1 MNILHSPSAHFSCS
15 LVFSLSFSMASPSN
29 YNVDLDAT
37 QDSQY
42 SEIEVRPVH
51 NVEMFKKYYA
61 NLFVTSGSMGLDL
74 YSYDEVEIQSH
85 STRIIDTNIKFK
97 FPPRLYGI
105 IKARSFCAKMG
116 LQVHGGVIDNDYTGE
131 VKIIVYNSEKFDMT
145 IPAYMKIAQLIVMKY
160 PQFKIKQNPTLDAFP
175 STEKEE
181 KADANN
187 EKDELT
193 EWYIENVQT
202 KEDMIKYSRLY
213 NADSREEF
221 EEILNTTNWTRL
233 NWDGP
238 KKLSLI
244 SMNDNFIKTQKRQWE
259 KNNQEQQK
267 KEKRAKRQKNEEEQ
281 YTMKP
286 TPSTSYATNRD
297 LVVSEFSGSTWQTW
311 KTEKMK
317 SGQWIDNPE
326 EYKRIMNEKGL
337 EKKVFKN
344 PVTGQYYTKW
354 IKKKIPP
361 RYD

>member
-1 MNILHSPSAHFSCS
+1 
-15 LVFSLSFSMASPSN
+15 MASPSN

-61 NLFVTSGSMGLDL
+61 NMFVTSGSMGIDL
-74 YSYDEVEIQSH
+74 YSYNEVEIKSH
-85 STRIIDTNIKFK
+85 FTRVINTNIKFK

-105 IKARSFCAKMG
+105 IKERSFCARMG
-116 LQVHGGVIDNDYTGE
+116 IHVHGGVIDNDYTGE
-131 VKIIVYNSEKFDMT
+131 IKVIVYNSENFDMT
-145 IPAYMKIAQLIVMKY
+145 IPAYMKIAQLVVMKY
-160 PQFKIKQNPTLDAFP
+160 PQFKIKQNPIMDAFD
-175 STEKEE
+175 STERDE
-181 KADANN
+181 KGFGGADA
-187 EKDELT
+187 KSDDLA

-202 KEDMIKYSRLY
+202 KEDMIKYSNLY
-213 NADSREEF
+213 NADTKEEF

-233 NWDGP
+233 NWNGP
-238 KKLSLI
+238 KKLSLLNL
-244 SMNDNFIKTQKRQWE
+244 NDSFVKAQKRVWE
-259 KNNQEQQK
+259 KENEKQQK
-267 KEKRAKRQKNEEEQ
+267 RIKRQKLEEQ
-281 YTMKP
+281 NTMEP
-286 TPSTSYATNRD
+286 IPSTSYATNRD
-297 LVVSEFSGSTWQTW
+297 SVISEFSGSTWQTW

-317 SGQWIDNPE
+317 SGKWIDDPE

-361 RYD
+361 RDD

>member
-1 MNILHSPSAHFSCS
+1 M
-15 LVFSLSFSMASPSN
+15 
-29 YNVDLDAT
+29 DAT

-51 NVEMFKKYYA
+51 NIEMFKKYYS
-61 NLFVTSGSMGLDL
+61 NLFVTSGSMGIDL
-74 YSYDEVEIQSH
+74 YSYEEVEIRSY

-131 VKIIVYNSEKFDMT
+131 IKVIVYNSENYNMT
-145 IPAYMKIAQLIVMKY
+145 IPAYLKIAQLVVMKY
-160 PQFKIKQNPTLDAFP
+160 PQFKIKQNPTLDPFP
-175 STEKEE
+175 STERGE
-181 KADANN
+181 KGFGGADAND
-187 EKDELT
+187 EKDELA
-193 EWYIENVQT
+193 EWYIENVRT
-202 KEDMIKYSRLY
+202 KEDAIKYSQLY
-213 NADSREEF
+213 NASSREEF

-233 NWDGP
+233 NWNGLN
-238 KKLSLI
+238 KLSL
-244 SMNDNFIKTQKRQWE
+244 MNLNDSFVKAQKRAWE
-259 KNNQEQQK
+259 KENQKQK
-267 KEKRAKRQKNEEEQ
+267 KIKRQKIEEEQ
-281 YTMKP
+281 HTTEP

-297 LVVSEFSGSTWQTW
+297 VVVSELSGSTWQTW

-317 SGQWIDNPE
+317 SGKWIDDPE

-344 PVTGQYYTKW
+344 PVSGVYYTKW

>member
-1 MNILHSPSAHFSCS
+1 
-15 LVFSLSFSMASPSN
+15 MASSSN

-97 FPPRLYGI
+97 FPPRLYGM

-131 VKIIVYNSEKFDMT
+131 VKVIVYNSEKFDMT

-175 STEKEE
+175 STEREE
-181 KADANN
+181 KTDTNN

-202 KEDMIKYSRLY
+202 KEDMIKYSNLY

-233 NWDGP
+233 NWNGP
-238 KKLSLI
+238 KKLSLLNL
-244 SMNDNFIKTQKRQWE
+244 NDSFVKAQKRTWE
-259 KNNQEQQK
+259 KENEKQQK
-267 KEKRAKRQKNEEEQ
+267 KIKRQKLEEQ
-281 YTMKP
+281 NTMEP
-286 TPSTSYATNRD
+286 IPSTSYATNRD
-297 LVVSEFSGSTWQTW
+297 SVVSEFSGSTWKTW

-317 SGQWIDNPE
+317 SGKWIDDPE

-344 PVTGQYYTKW
+344 PITGQYYTKW

-361 RYD
+361 RDD

>member
-1 MNILHSPSAHFSCS
+1 
-15 LVFSLSFSMASPSN
+15 MASSSN

-85 STRIIDTNIKFK
+85 STCIIDTNIKFK

-175 STEKEE
+175 STGREE
-181 KADANN
+181 KTDTNN

-202 KEDMIKYSRLY
+202 KEDMIKYSNLY
-213 NADSREEF
+213 NANSKEEF

-233 NWDGP
+233 NWNGP
-238 KKLSLI
+238 KKLSLLNL
-244 SMNDNFIKTQKRQWE
+244 NDSFVKAQKRTWE
-259 KNNQEQQK
+259 KENEKQQK
-267 KEKRAKRQKNEEEQ
+267 KIKRQKLEEQ
-281 YTMKP
+281 NTMEP
-286 TPSTSYATNRD
+286 IPSTSYATNRD
-297 LVVSEFSGSTWQTW
+297 SVVSEFSGSTWKTW

-317 SGQWIDNPE
+317 SGKWIDDPE

-344 PVTGQYYTKW
+344 PITGQYYTKW

-361 RYD
+361 RDD